1 MVCLVYWTLLT
12 CFSNLT
18 GFLFSRL
25 TIIIVIILYGL
36 VGIEILKWRRE
47 FKSISDNYITL
58 DTLVDANTNVSFDHF
73 DNAVQVDAAA
83 MTVEVNKEQPGN
95 ISQLHDAEEKGSGQN
110 SLSKSSLTTSHLRVP
125 ARINIDQRIPVRAP
139 VSFRQ
144 YILMPLLFFV
154 VLLAVWVAPTTNRI
168 ASFVDPNYLSYPLL
182 LAVGAT
188 GSLRGFWNGVVFIT
202 IGMKER
208 KRQKEIKRTGHAVR

>member
-1 MVCLVYWTLLT
+1 M
-12 CFSNLT
+12 
-18 GFLFSRL
+18 
-25 TIIIVIILYGL
+25 ILYGL
-36 VGIEILKWRRE
+36 VGVEILKWRRE
-47 FKSISDNYITL
+47 FRSISDSYITL
-58 DTLVDANTNVSFDHF
+58 DTLVDANTNVSCDHF
-73 DNAVQVDAAA
+73 DNAVSVDAVA
-83 MTVEVNKEQPGN
+83 MTVEVDAEQPGN

-110 SLSKSSLTTSHLRVP
+110 SLAKSSISNKHLRVP
-125 ARINIDQRIPVRAP
+125 DRIPTRQRTPVRAP

-154 VLLAVWVAPTTNRI
+154 VMLAVWVAPTTNRI
-168 ASFVDPNYLSYPLL
+168 SQFVDPNYLSYPLL

-208 KRQKEIKRTGHAVR
+208 KRQKKIKRTGHAVR

>member
-1 MVCLVYWTLLT
+1 LSTPH
-12 CFSNLT
+12 FPPAILT
-18 GFLFSRL
+18 GLFPFSRL
-25 TIIIVIILYGL
+25 TIIIVMVLYGL
-36 VGIEILKWRRE
+36 VGVEILKWRRE
-47 FKSISDNYITL
+47 FRSIGSNYVTL
-58 DTLVDANTNVSFDHF
+58 DTLVDAHINISFDHF
-73 DNAVQVDAAA
+73 DDVVQLDTNA
-83 MTVEVNKEQPGN
+83 MTVEVNADQPGN
-95 ISQLHDAEEKGSGQN
+95 ISQLHDAEEKGSGGN

-125 ARINIDQRIPVRAP
+125 AKIPVDHRISVRAP

-168 ASFVDPNYLSYPLL
+168 SQFVDPTFVSYPLYV
-182 LAVGAT
+182 AVGTT

-208 KRQKEIKRTGHAVR
+208 KRQKEIKRTGHAIG

>member
-1 MVCLVYWTLLT
+1 M
-12 CFSNLT
+12 
-18 GFLFSRL
+18 
-25 TIIIVIILYGL
+25 ILYGL
-36 VGIEILKWRRE
+36 VGVEILKWRRE
-47 FKSISDNYITL
+47 FRSIGDNYITL
-58 DTLVDANTNVSFDHF
+58 DTLVDAHINVSFDHF
-73 DNAVQVDAAA
+73 DSAVQVDAAA
-83 MTVEVNKEQPGN
+83 MTVEVNADQPGN
-95 ISQLHDAEEKGSGQN
+95 ISQLHDAEEKGSGGN
-110 SLSKSSLTTSHLRVP
+110 SLSKSSLTNSHLRVP
-125 ARINIDQRIPVRAP
+125 TRIHVDQRIPVKAP

-168 ASFVDPNYLSYPLL
+168 SSFVNPNYLSYPLL

>member
-1 MVCLVYWTLLT
+1 M
-12 CFSNLT
+12 
-18 GFLFSRL
+18 
-25 TIIIVIILYGL
+25 ILYGL
-36 VGIEILKWRRE
+36 VGVEILKWRRE
-47 FKSISDNYITL
+47 FRSVSNNYITL
-58 DTLVDANTNVSFDHF
+58 DTLVDTHTNISFDHF
-73 DNAVQVDAAA
+73 DNAVQVDAAT
-83 MTVEVNKEQPGN
+83 MTVEVNAEQPGN
-95 ISQLHDAEEKGSGQN
+95 ISQLHDAEEKGSGGN
-110 SLSKSSLTTSHLRVP
+110 SLSKSSITTSHLRVP
-125 ARINIDQRIPVRAP
+125 ARIPIDQRIPVKAP

-168 ASFVDPNYLSYPLL
+168 SSFVDPKYLSYPLL